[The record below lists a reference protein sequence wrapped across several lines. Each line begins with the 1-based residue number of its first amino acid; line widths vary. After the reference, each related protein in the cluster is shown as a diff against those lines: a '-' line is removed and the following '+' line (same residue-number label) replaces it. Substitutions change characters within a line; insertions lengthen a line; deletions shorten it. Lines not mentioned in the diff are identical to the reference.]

1 MTNILVTSIAKSTA
15 LVINTATDGDI
26 LVVSSAK
33 QIRGK
38 IIYDL
43 RQASRQ
49 QQKLLDADHSVD
61 LGDESAEFLAALLDH
76 TVGEIHT
83 RLTQLKG

>member
-1 MTNILVTSIAKSTA
+1 MTNILITTISKSTA
-15 LVINTATDGDI
+15 LVINTQTDGDI

-49 QQKLLDADHSVD
+49 QQKLLDTEHSVD
-61 LGDESAEFLAALLDH
+61 LGDESKEFLAALLDH
-76 TVGEIHT
+76 TVGEIHS
-83 RLTQLKG
+83 RLCQLMG

>member
-1 MTNILVTSIAKSTA
+1 MPNIMVTSIAKATA
-15 LVINTATDGDI
+15 LVINSKTDGDV
-26 LVVSSAK
+26 LVVRSVK

-43 RQASRQ
+43 RQVSRQ

-61 LGDESAEFLAALLDH
+61 LEDKSEEFLTALLDH
-76 TVGEIHT
+76 TVGAVHS
-83 RLTQLKG
+83 RLEQLR